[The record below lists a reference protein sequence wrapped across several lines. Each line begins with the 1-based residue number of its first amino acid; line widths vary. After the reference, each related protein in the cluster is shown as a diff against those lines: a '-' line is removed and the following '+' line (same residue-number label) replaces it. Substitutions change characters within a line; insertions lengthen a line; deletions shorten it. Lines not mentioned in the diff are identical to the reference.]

1 MRNEELGIRN
11 SECLPTRVAI
21 CEARAR
27 QPEVPGIP
35 IRRGAQQGLHRA
47 SANRRAWHP
56 LGEGVE
62 RIAPRRQQDGQESR
76 IHNSEF
82 EAHPAGAA
90 R

>member
-11 SECLPTRVAI
+11 SECPPTRFAI

-35 IRRGAQQGLHRA
+35 IRRGAPRALHRA

-56 LGEGVE
+56 LGEGFE
-62 RIAPRRQQDGQESR
+62 RKAQRRQQDGEESR
-76 IHNSEF
+76 IHDSEF
-82 EAHPAGAA
+82 ETHPVGAA